1 MCGLN
6 LYIYRTGRPLAV
18 MLFAKTRPWNVGV
31 TYHGRFPATLE
42 TMTTT
47 AQAPIRQYRYY
58 DFVMAAY
65 VCVLLCSN
73 LIGPAKETSIQVPI
87 VGTVTFL
94 AGVLF
99 FPISYIFGDILTE
112 VYGYGR
118 DRRVVWAGFAALA
131 FASLMAAVVVHLPPS
146 PNSLASQAAVE
157 AVFGSTP
164 RIVMASIMAF
174 LCGTFVNSYVL
185 AKMKIWT
192 QGRWLWTRIVGSTLC
207 GELVDSIIFYFVAF
221 YGRMPQSHLIA
232 VMFTQYALKSGW
244 EIVAAPLT
252 YRVVAFLKKAE
263 NEDYYDIGTNF
274 TPFSLKA

>member
-1 MCGLN
+1 MSA
-6 LYIYRTGRPLAV
+6 ISPS
-18 MLFAKTRPWNVGV
+18 
-31 TYHGRFPATLE
+31 
-42 TMTTT
+42 
-47 AQAPIRQYRYY
+47 RQYRYY

-73 LIGPAKETSIQVPI
+73 LIGPSKETSIEVPI
-87 VGTVTFL
+87 FGTVTFL

-146 PNSLASQAAVE
+146 ASSRASQASVE
-157 AVFGSTP
+157 AIFANTP
-164 RIVMASIMAF
+164 RIVVASITAF

-192 QGRWLWTRIVGSTLC
+192 RGRWLWTRIVGSTVC
-207 GELVDSIIFYFVAF
+207 GELVDSVIFYFVAF
-221 YGRMPQSHLIA
+221 YGRMPQSELIA
-232 VMFTQYALKSGW
+232 LMFTQYALKSAW
-244 EIVAAPLT
+244 EVIAAPVT
-252 YRVVAFLKKAE
+252 YRVVSFLKKAE
-263 NEDYYDIGTNF
+263 NEDYYDTDTNF

>member
-1 MCGLN
+1 
-6 LYIYRTGRPLAV
+6 
-18 MLFAKTRPWNVGV
+18 
-31 TYHGRFPATLE
+31 
-42 TMTTT
+42 
-47 AQAPIRQYRYY
+47 
-58 DFVMAAY
+58 MAAY

-73 LIGPAKETSIQVPI
+73 LIGPAKVTSIKMPI
-87 VGTVTFL
+87 FGTWTFM

-131 FASLMAAVVVHLPPS
+131 FASVMAAVVVHLPPS
-146 PNSLASQAAVE
+146 ASSRATQASVE
-157 AVFGSTP
+157 AVFGNTP
-164 RIVMASIMAF
+164 RIVAASITAF

-207 GELVDSIIFYFVAF
+207 GELVDSVIFYFVAF
-221 YGRMPQSHLIA
+221 YGRMPQVELVA
-232 VMFTQYALKSGW
+232 LMFTQYALKSAW
-244 EIVAAPLT
+244 EILAAPLT
-252 YRVVAFLKKAE
+252 YQVVAFLKKAE
-263 NEDYYDIGTNF
+263 NEDYYDIDTNF